1 MSTENPYAA
10 PHAELTDEISEDR
23 ATQLVALRQSCI
35 RREFTIRAWGYAK
48 LAVSVVLFG
57 WLFTYAV
64 SGQSSAASQPWVV
77 FSSGLAGILVGHLFP
92 AIGLMRLYSWSRWW
106 QIGLNAYFVLLAIVA
121 LVAGQAVADG
131 QAFAVILLFALNT
144 SLLYLMASRTTRVVL
159 STDYYQACRVSA
171 VSMLL
176 RHILFKLLGFTA
188 LELLQIGALFSLG
201 LKTTGW
207 LGLG

>member
-1 MSTENPYAA
+1 MSTQNPYAA
-10 PHAELTDEISEDR
+10 PRAELTDEISEDR

-35 RREFTIRAWGYAK
+35 HREFTIRAWGYAK
-48 LAVSVVLFG
+48 LAISFLLFG
-57 WLFTYAV
+57 WLFTFSV
-64 SGQSSAASQPWVV
+64 PGQSSATSQPWVA
-77 FSSGLAGILVGHLFP
+77 FWNGFAGILVGHLIP
-92 AIGLMRLYSWSRWW
+92 AIGLMRLYSWCRWW
-106 QIGLNAYFVLLAIVA
+106 QIGLNAYFVLLAIAA

-144 SLLYLMASRTTRVVL
+144 SLLYLMASRASRIVL
-159 STDYYQACRVSA
+159 SADYYQACRVSA

-188 LELLQIGALFSLG
+188 LELVQIGALFSLR
-201 LKTTGW
+201 LNTTGW